1 MYGHKGSTDQHATM
15 QQLRDGRHDSIVLFV
30 QNLTHDLTAADC
42 THAVLGASSYLQ
54 GFLLGTRRALRQKGR
69 PNLLLTLP
77 TIDAYNIGALIAFSE
92 RVVSLYVDLV
102 GVNGYDQPGV
112 EAGKTAAK
120 EILALRE
127 RVLTALDQGPAT
139 LTTLEALAP
148 DSPNDVFYILE
159 REIANQEVE
168 RTEKGFTK
176 KS

>member
-1 MYGHKGSTDQHATM
+1 MESVGKSEDNAGKVVHQGLTVYGHIRLTNTRQCNSFAMAGTIAS
-15 QQLRDGRHDSIVLFV
+15 SCLFI
-30 QNLTHDLTAADC
+30 QNLTHDLTAADEA
-42 THAVLGASSYLQ
+42 HAVLGASSYLQ

-120 EILALRE
+120 EILALSE
-127 RVLTALDQGPAT
+127 RVLTALDQGPQ
-139 LTTLEALAP
+139 
-148 DSPNDVFYILE
+148 
-159 REIANQEVE
+159 R
-168 RTEKGFTK
+168 
-176 KS
+176 